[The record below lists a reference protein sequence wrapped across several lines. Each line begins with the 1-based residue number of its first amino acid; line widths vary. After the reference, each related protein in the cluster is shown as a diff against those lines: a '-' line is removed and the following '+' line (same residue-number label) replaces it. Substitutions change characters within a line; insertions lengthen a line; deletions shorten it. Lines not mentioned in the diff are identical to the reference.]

1 MMSDL
6 SVSEDINKTIEHVG
20 EEIGLPKNKIN
31 QLVKPNAIIK
41 LSVPL
46 ERDNGDLAILNGY
59 RVQHNNSRGP
69 YKGGLRFHEQ
79 VNEDEMIALATL
91 MSLKCS
97 LIDVPFGGAK
107 GGVEVNPRDLSADEL
122 KKLSI
127 NFAEALRLYIGPET
141 DIPAPDVNTN
151 STVIDWMVEAYQG
164 KAEKHDEARAT
175 FTGKSLDNGGSRGKE
190 MSTGRGGIVVT
201 KGLFD
206 EMGKRAPD
214 RPNILV
220 QGFGNVGYAYA
231 KLASDYGWRIQ
242 GLADSRGGIITQE
255 EGGLDPEL
263 TMRHKKSHGVQAGVY
278 CVEGVC
284 ETHFGEEID
293 LDKFLAQETDVL
305 VLAALEN
312 AITKKN
318 MRSIKAKIIIEMANG
333 AMSQEVHDFLSK
345 NGVIIVPDIL
355 ANAGG
360 VAVSYLEWL
369 QSKSDEQWEEAE
381 VNRQLTDIMLE
392 AFHSVWDRGAAKR
405 ITLKQAAMQL
415 ALERLA
421 KSIS

>member
-1 MMSDL
+1 MSDI
-6 SVSEDINKTIEHVG
+6 SIAENIAKTIKEVG
-20 EEIGLPKNKIN
+20 EEIGLPSYKIN
-31 QLVKPNAIIK
+31 RLIKPNAIIK
-41 LSVPL
+41 LAVPL
-46 ERDNGDLAILNGY
+46 KRDNGDVTILDGY
-59 RVQHNNSRGP
+59 RVQHNNARGP

-79 VNEDEMIALATL
+79 VTEEEMVGLATL
-91 MSLKCS
+91 MSLKCA
-97 LIDVPFGGAK
+97 LIDVPLGGAK
-107 GGVEVNPRDLSADEL
+107 GGITINPRDLSAEEL
-122 KKLSI
+122 RKLSV
-127 NFAEALRLYIGPET
+127 NFTDVLTPYIGQEV
-141 DIPAPDVNTN
+141 DIPATDVNTN
-151 STVIDWMVEAYQG
+151 PMIIDWMVEAY
-164 KAEKHDEARAT
+164 EKHADKHTQALAS
-175 FTGKSLDNGGSRGKE
+175 FTGKSLENGGSKGKE

-214 RPNILV
+214 RPSIMV

-242 GLADSRGGIITQE
+242 GLCDSRGGIITDE

-263 TMRHKKSHGVQAGVY
+263 TMRHKKSHGVQAGIY

-284 ETHFGEEID
+284 ETHLGQEVTVDE
-293 LDKFLAQETDVL
+293 FLAQATDVL

-318 MRSIKAKIIIEMANG
+318 MRNIKAKIIIEMSNSG
-333 AMSQEVHDFLSK
+333 MSQEVHDFLSK
-345 NGVIIVPDIL
+345 KGIIVVPDIL

-369 QSKSDEQWEEAE
+369 QSKSQEQWDETE

-405 ITLKQAAMQL
+405 ITLKQAALQI

-421 KSIS
+421 KSI

>member
-1 MMSDL
+1 MSEL
-6 SVSEDINKTIEHVG
+6 SVAENIAKIVDEVG
-20 EEIGLPKNKIN
+20 QDIGLPAHKIHRII
-31 QLVKPNAIIK
+31 KSNAVIK

-46 ERDNGDLAILNGY
+46 ERDNGDVMILDGY
-59 RVQHNNSRGP
+59 RVQHNNARGP
-69 YKGGLRFHEQ
+69 YKGGLRFHEL
-79 VNEDEMIALATL
+79 VNEDEMIGLATL
-91 MSLKCS
+91 MSLKCA
-97 LIDVPFGGAK
+97 LIDVPLGGAK
-107 GGVEVNPRDLSADEL
+107 GGVTINPRDLSADEL
-122 KKLSI
+122 KKLSV
-127 NFAEALRLYIGPET
+127 NFADVLAPYIGQDV
-141 DIPAPDVNTN
+141 DIPATDVNTN
-151 STVIDWMVEAYQG
+151 STIIDWMVEAYE
-164 KAEKHDEARAT
+164 KHASKHDEAKAT
-175 FTGKSLDNGGSRGKE
+175 FTGKSLDNGGSKGKE

-206 EMGKRAPD
+206 EMGRRAPD
-214 RPNILV
+214 RPSIAV
-220 QGFGNVGYAYA
+220 YGFGNVGYAYA

-242 GLADSRGGIITQE
+242 GLADSRGGIVTDE

-263 TMRHKKSHGVQAGVY
+263 TMRHKKSHGVQAGIY
-278 CVEGVC
+278 CMEGVC
-284 ETHFGEEID
+284 ETHLGEEID

-312 AITKKN
+312 TITKKN
-318 MRSIKAKIIIEMANG
+318 MRSIKAKIIVEMAND

-345 NGVIIVPDIL
+345 NGVIVVPDIL

-369 QSKSDEQWEEAE
+369 QSKSDEQWEESE

-405 ITLKQAAMQL
+405 ITLKQAAFQI

-421 KSIS
+421 KSI